1 MWAMRQSDRTDAQA
15 QVPAGRPAQGRS
27 APSAA
32 PAGPAAAVR
41 SGAPSPAN
49 ALALQRAVGN
59 RAAARVLARWSRHP
73 DEKEKGK
80 LLSDDAA
87 ADYLRF
93 NVPVNK

>member
-1 MWAMRQSDRTDAQA
+1 MWAMRHSDRTDAQA
-15 QVPAGRPAQGRS
+15 QVPAGRPARS
-27 APSAA
+27 RSSPST
-32 PAGPAAAVR
+32 GPAAPVR

-49 ALALQRAVGN
+49 ALALQRAAGN

-87 ADYLRF
+87 ADYLHF

>member
-1 MWAMRQSDRTDAQA
+1 MRHSDRTDAQA
-15 QVPAGRPAQGRS
+15 QVPPGRPAQSRS
-27 APSAA
+27 SPSV
-32 PAGPAAAVR
+32 GPLAAVR
-41 SGAPSPAN
+41 SAAPSPAN

-59 RAAARVLARWSRHP
+59 RAAGRVLARWSRHP

-87 ADYLRF
+87 ADYLHF